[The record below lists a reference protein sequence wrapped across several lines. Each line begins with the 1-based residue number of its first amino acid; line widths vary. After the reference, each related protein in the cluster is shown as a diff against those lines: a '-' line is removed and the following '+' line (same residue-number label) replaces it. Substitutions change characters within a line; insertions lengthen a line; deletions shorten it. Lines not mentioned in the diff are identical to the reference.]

1 MKKDEKR
8 VLILWI
14 ILYLIFFVF
23 TGLKGIS
30 KLDLGISDG
39 VFISIY
45 SVIILLL
52 IVCTFW
58 IFRNDSRSRA
68 KLKSLGLLIS
78 TQLYFVYIGLEWY
91 LEKILPGKM
100 LSVIQGIITALIL
113 IFSILELKRYFDNK
127 NKQK

>member
-14 ILYLIFFVF
+14 IFYLIFIIL

-39 VFISIY
+39 VFMSIY
-45 SVIILLL
+45 SIIILLL
-52 IVCTFW
+52 IGLTFW
-58 IFRNDSRSRA
+58 IFKNDARSRA
-68 KLKSLGLLIS
+68 QLKSSRVLIL
-78 TQLYFVYIGLEWY
+78 TQLYLVYIGLEWY
-91 LEKILPGKM
+91 LEKILSGKM
-100 LSVIQGIITALIL
+100 LSVIRGIITALIL